1 VICNWSAP
9 AKCDLMQFVQLG
21 VVFGPCGKLD
31 DSEVGVDCANHIK
44 DLYQGMTLL
53 EGIVLVELFGC

>member
-1 VICNWSAP
+1 
-9 AKCDLMQFVQLG
+9 MQFVQLG